1 MKTYKTLDATIKFP
15 EGTDRESALALYPL
29 LEKAAQ
35 KCGVDWVVEE
45 GFTGRYVFSKIFP
58 SVGSN
63 DTAKIKEWVKEAK
76 LIAKP
81 LKGKMVK

>member
-1 MKTYKTLDATIKFP
+1 MKTYKTLDAEIQFP
-15 EGTDRESALALYPL
+15 EGTGRESALALYPL
-29 LEKAAQ
+29 LENAAN
-35 KCGVDWVVEE
+35 KIGVDWVEEE
-45 GFTGRYVFSKIFP
+45 GFTGRFVFRKIFP